1 MKTKKL
7 MQQDKETEKEYLLVD
22 SNIIVIFYN
31 LYCLFSFLYLT
42 PNDVIDNLTNNAI
55 TVPLE

>member
-31 LYCLFSFLYLT
+31 LYCLFSFLNLT